1 MSDGQCVEGVW
12 YGVDW
17 GSGAGRSGAENL
29 AVGKGRE
36 PQAVTRESCTK
47 ATRQAQHLPPLPLL
61 VFLFCC
67 FSLRMYHD
75 RIQPPPPTPISGP
88 DHEKTRLGAPARQDS
103 SGVQYERMLVGMP
116 CDYGSP
122 QLSSS
127 YARSIQQTSPESP
140 IDRTAHQR
148 ASNTS
153 FDDMLNV
160 ANRDIRYAPR
170 LSSKRVAIL
179 DQLDQVPWNLM
190 SAFEPSSII
199 PRLSPHPSLQPPSAL
214 TETPQTCVA

>member
-1 MSDGQCVEGVW
+1 M
-12 YGVDW
+12 DW
-17 GSGAGRSGAENL
+17 GSGAGRSGTENL
-29 AVGKGRE
+29 AFGKGRE

-47 ATRQAQHLPPLPLL
+47 ATRQVRHLSRVHIFPPLLPLL
-61 VFLFCC
+61 VFLLGC

-75 RIQPPPPTPISGP
+75 RIQPPPRIRISGP

-153 FDDMLNV
+153 FDDMVIV
-160 ANRDIRYAPR
+160 ASRDIRYAPR
-170 LSSKRVAIL
+170 LSWKRVAIL

-199 PRLSPHPSLQPPSAL
+199 PRLSPHPSL
-214 TETPQTCVA
+214 

>member
-1 MSDGQCVEGVW
+1 MGERG
-12 YGVDW
+12 
-17 GSGAGRSGAENL
+17 GAERSGKLGGWERKRTSGSN
-29 AVGKGRE
+29 
-36 PQAVTRESCTK
+36 TRIMHEGNAPSPESLS
-47 ATRQAQHLPPLPLL
+47 RPH
-61 VFLFCC
+61 FHHHSLFSLFSSSSSCC

-75 RIQPPPPTPISGP
+75 RIQPPPRIRISGP
-88 DHEKTRLGAPARQDS
+88 DHEKTRLGAPARQDC

-140 IDRTAHQR
+140 IDHTAHQR
-148 ASNTS
+148 ALNAS
-153 FDDMLNV
+153 FGDVVNV
-160 ANRDIRYAPR
+160 ASRDIRYAPR
-170 LSSKRVAIL
+170 LSWKRVAIL

-199 PRLSPHPSLQPPSAL
+199 PRLSPHPSL
-214 TETPQTCVA
+214 